1 MICHGNFT
9 LTKKVRAGYNATA
22 FSENYNINHLLM
34 QLFKTTKQEI
44 VYFNNIL
51 WQGDSGG
58 PLVVKGKDGRW
69 FLAGIIR

>member
-1 MICHGNFT
+1 MAILLFQKRLGAIMPQ
-9 LTKKVRAGYNATA
+9 L
-22 FSENYNINHLLM
+22 ENYNINHLLM

>member
-9 LTKKVRAGYNATA
+9 LSKKVRGYNATA

-34 QLFKTTKQEI
+34 RLFKTTKQEI